1 MSNGH
6 LEQVFSTLKSIKS
19 ERRTSLGENQLDNL
33 LRVAVDSLALSD
45 WDHDGAMQLWW
56 KAKQRRV
63 VQDTRTPPC
72 HSEKDN
78 NPSSSDVD
86 ESYHLDLSD
95 WNNFIDAPESDSEE
109 E

>member
-1 MSNGH
+1 M
-6 LEQVFSTLKSIKS
+6 KKK
-19 ERRTSLGENQLDNL
+19 TSSGENQLDNL
-33 LRVAVDSLALSD
+33 LRVAVDSPALSD
-45 WDHDGAMQLWW
+45 WDPDGAVQLWW

-63 VQDTRTPPC
+63 VQDTRVPPC

-95 WNNFIDAPESDSEE
+95 WNNFIDEPESD
-109 E
+109 